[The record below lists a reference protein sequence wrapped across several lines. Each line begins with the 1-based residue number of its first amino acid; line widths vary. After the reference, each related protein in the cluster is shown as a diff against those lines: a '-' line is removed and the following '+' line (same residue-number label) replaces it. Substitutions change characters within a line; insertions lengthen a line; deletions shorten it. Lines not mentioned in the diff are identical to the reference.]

1 MKAKFTLL
9 TVLVAVFFSGFAQQV
24 PNGSFETFTNAY
36 TPQGWVTTDDL
47 IAGLL
52 GPPASPIF
60 VSQDLATYTDGI
72 ASAKLKTDTV
82 AGYSTTIGTVPGILS
97 VGTGSVSGAGAISF
111 AGIAFAYRP
120 DTLSFDF
127 QYAPSGLDTGAFFFT
142 LSKNYT
148 DQVLFVG
155 FALTSTAGTWQHA
168 AIPLAAYYA
177 DANTPDTLSLQ
188 FFSSNSDTS
197 RIGSTLLVDNVHLGY
212 VTQPAPSITAT
223 ITATGS
229 TAFCHTDSVLLSAN
243 TGTGYT
249 YQWNLGGTA
258 ITGATASTYE
268 AHTAGSYTVVIDSA
282 TSTATS
288 NAITLTTTTCVGI
301 NNIAA
306 ASVSIYPNPATS
318 LLNIN
323 STENLS
329 GNTLQVYDVVGQLVI
344 NQTLEGNNNAINV
357 AKLSNGT
364 YIIRI
369 TDKENGLVSQ
379 NKFNVIK

>member
-9 TVLVAVFFSGFAQQV
+9 TVLVAVFFTGFAQQV

-36 TPQGWVTTDDL
+36 TPQGWVSTDGL
-47 IAGLL
+47 IATLL
-52 GPPASPIF
+52 GPPSTPNF

-82 AGYSTTIGTVPGILS
+82 PGYATTIGTVPGILS
-97 VGTGSVSGAGAISF
+97 VGTGSVSGSGAISF
-111 AGIAFAYRP
+111 AGIAFTYRP

-127 QYAPSGLDTGAFFFT
+127 QYTPSGLDTGAFF
-142 LSKNYT
+142 LSLTKNYT

-155 FALTSTAGTWQHA
+155 VALTSTAGTWQHA
-168 AIPLAAYYA
+168 AIPLAAYYG

-188 FFSSNSDTS
+188 FLSSNSDTS
-197 RIGSTLLVDNVHLGY
+197 RIGSTLLVDAVHLGY
-212 VTQPAPSITAT
+212 VTQPSTLTAT
-223 ITATGS
+223 ITAGGA

-243 TGTGYT
+243 TGTNYT

-258 ITGATASTYE
+258 ITGATAATYE
-268 AHTAGSYTVVIDSA
+268 AHAAGSYTVVIDSLG
-282 TSTATS
+282 STATS
-288 NAITLTTTTCVGI
+288 NAIAVTNTTCVGI

-323 STENLS
+323 STENLN

-344 NQTLEGNNNAINV
+344 NQTLEANNNAINV

>member
-9 TVLVAVFFSGFAQQV
+9 TVLVAVFFTGFAQQV

-36 TPQGWVTTDDL
+36 TPQGWTTTDDL

-72 ASAKLKTDTV
+72 ASVKMKTDTV
-82 AGYSTTIGTVPGILS
+82 AGYATTIGTVPGLISL
-97 VGTGSVSGAGAISF
+97 GTGSLNPSTGSPSF
-111 AGIAFAYRP
+111 QGIPFTFRP
-120 DTLSFDF
+120 DTLVFDF
-127 QYAPSGLDTGAFFFT
+127 QYSSPGLDTAAFFISLT
-142 LSKNYT
+142 KNAAA
-148 DQVLFVG
+148 VLNVG
-155 FALTSTAGTWQHA
+155 FALTPTTGGWQHV
-168 AIPLAAYYA
+168 AIPLATFYSN
-177 DANTPDTLSLQ
+177 ANTPDTLSLQ
-188 FFSSNSDTS
+188 FFSSNSNVPL
-197 RIGSTLLVDNVHLGY
+197 IGSTLLVDAIHLGY
-212 VTQPAPSITAT
+212 VSQPSTLTAT
-223 ITATGS
+223 ITAGGA

-243 TGTGYT
+243 TGTNYT
-249 YQWNLGGTA
+249 YQWNISGNV
-258 ITGATASTYE
+258 IPGATSSTYE
-268 AHTAGSYTVVIDSA
+268 AHTAGSYTVTIDSLG
-282 TSTATS
+282 STATS
-288 NAITLTTTTCVGI
+288 NAIVVTNTTCVGI
-301 NNIAA
+301 NNVAA